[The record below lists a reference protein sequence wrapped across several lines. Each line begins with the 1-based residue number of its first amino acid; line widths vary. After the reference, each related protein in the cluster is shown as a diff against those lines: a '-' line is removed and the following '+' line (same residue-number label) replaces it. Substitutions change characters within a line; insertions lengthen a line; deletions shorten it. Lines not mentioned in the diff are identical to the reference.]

1 MNKKLIKN
9 VRIIN
14 EGRSYQGAVL
24 INGEMIEA
32 VYEGE
37 VPSEI
42 IAEAKEVKK
51 GLRTEAEVQ
60 IIEGLSIGDT
70 LITSGV
76 MQLRDGTPVTLDMIE
91 Q

>member
-42 IAEAKEVKK
+42 IAEAKELLA
-51 GLRTEAEVQ
+51 G
-60 IIEGLSIGDT
+60 
-70 LITSGV
+70 
-76 MQLRDGTPVTLDMIE
+76 QL
-91 Q
+91 